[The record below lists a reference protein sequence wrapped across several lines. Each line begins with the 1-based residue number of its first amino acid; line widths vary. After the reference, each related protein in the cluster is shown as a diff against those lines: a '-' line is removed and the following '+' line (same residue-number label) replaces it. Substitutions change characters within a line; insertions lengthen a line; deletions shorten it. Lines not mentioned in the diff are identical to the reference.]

1 MRFLVDSQ
9 WIPKLCAVLNVRIM
23 LIILIG
29 SQIESAGRAV
39 GAVSPESVGYGSR
52 SLEVKWGRLNNTD
65 SIVNDAWSMARRL
78 GARKFQPDRYTA
90 FARVHDQNG
99 AILSFDDLLNHRQA

>member
-29 SQIESAGRAV
+29 SQIESAGRTV
-39 GAVSPESVGYGSR
+39 GAVSPESVGYGSPEFR
-52 SLEVKWGRLNNTD
+52 GQMGRLNNTD
-65 SIVNDAWSMARRL
+65 SIE
-78 GARKFQPDRYTA
+78 
-90 FARVHDQNG
+90 
-99 AILSFDDLLNHRQA
+99 